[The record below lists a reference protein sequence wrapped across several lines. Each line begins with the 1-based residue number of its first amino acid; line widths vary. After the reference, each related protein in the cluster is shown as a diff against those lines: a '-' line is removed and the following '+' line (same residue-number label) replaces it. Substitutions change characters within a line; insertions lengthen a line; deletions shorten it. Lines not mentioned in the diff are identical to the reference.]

1 MPQAEINYLAV
12 LVAAVATFAI
22 GALWY
27 SPLVLGKAWM
37 EAHGYT
43 PDELERMRK
52 TAARAYFLSFLCYL
66 VMALV
71 YAVLISLTAAT
82 TALSGLWLGFLLWL
96 GFVATTGL
104 TSHLFGRE
112 RPIAVYLIDAGFQL
126 VYLLLMGVLLAL
138 WR

>member
-1 MPQAEINYLAV
+1 MPQAQINYLAV

-37 EAHGYT
+37 EAHRYS
-43 PDELERMRK
+43 PEELERMRK
-52 TAARAYFLSFLCYL
+52 TAARAYFLSLLCYL
-66 VMALV
+66 LMALV
-71 YAVLISLTAAT
+71 FSVLVSLTGAS
-82 TALSGLWLGFLLWL
+82 TALSGLWLGFLIWL

-104 TSHLFGRE
+104 TGHLFGPE
-112 RPIAVYLIDAGFQL
+112 RPIAVWLIDAGYQL